1 MKLGF
6 AKKLDEDTCLLL
18 LAINSQPQKWVS
30 LPRCNHS
37 ALARLKRWS
46 WAFTMSRFEPGQ
58 EGRAPSVMLTPIGK
72 AMAEKVKTLYGG

>member
-37 ALARLKRWS
+37 ALARLKRW
-46 WAFTMSRFEPGQ
+46 E
-58 EGRAPSVMLTPIGK
+58 
-72 AMAEKVKTLYGG
+72 LYS